1 MICLCS
7 LTLECLKGF
16 LLSKILQKMSEDVNA
31 ASATTQ
37 EEEGMIKSLSM
48 STLTTGGTLHL
59 SRSDM
64 FNMLRDQALTTLCR
78 YLRTY
83 LPHFILPHRNIV
95 HNELLIEIFT

>member
-1 MICLCS
+1 MIYLCS

-31 ASATTQ
+31 LSATTPQ
-37 EEEGMIKSLSM
+37 DEEGMTKSLSM
-48 STLTTGGTLHL
+48 SAFTTGGTIHL

-78 YLRTY
+78 YLHVYHT
-83 LPHFILPHRNIV
+83 
-95 HNELLIEIFT
+95 